1 MLVELLGPPTITDQQ
16 GEKIHVRGKKTWGLI
31 ARILLTDAPVS
42 RRRLAE
48 ELYATAND
56 PMGALRWALAQ
67 IRRSIGDPNS
77 FRNDPVEAN
86 LGPSLQVD
94 VLHLDQL
101 VVNLLEIPGQ
111 LLEGVDVAWSAEF
124 DVWLSVERWRAA
136 SQVEAALHTATMQ
149 ALTEDDGTLAAS
161 YARELVARAPLE
173 ESGHILLVKSLV
185 VSGDGKG
192 ARDRVAACEHLFEV
206 ELGIRPSLAVALALR
221 TKVVDRPPGVSHK
234 SSALTLLEA
243 GTTAVDA
250 GAIDAGIECLRQAVA
265 EAEASKDE
273 QLYGK
278 CQGVLGS
285 ALIHGI
291 RGFDDEGSLALH
303 SAVESAVAASD
314 PATAAMALMELG
326 YVELLAGRR
335 NAAAGFL
342 ERAGDAAA
350 ELPEL
355 QSSISSFKGTNLAD
369 WGRFGDALVLGDE
382 SIESAE
388 RSDSQR
394 DRAWAMTFKA
404 RTLMGLHRYDEA
416 RLLLVRS
423 LPIAIEEKWLAFRPL
438 IEILLL
444 ELDRLQGRDHLQI
457 RADLELV
464 FAGCCQLAD
473 PCWEGLAARGIGL
486 TYQCEVDSVTA
497 YGWLN
502 DAVDRCTRVTDTW
515 MWVEAWVL
523 ESEVELAI
531 GHGHLDHARLKGQQ
545 LLHHSATKQ
554 LDYHADL
561 ARDLLSGMAVRDRR
575 APTPK

>member
-1 MLVELLGPPTITDQQ
+1 MLVELLGPPAITDQQ
-16 GEKIHVRGKKTWGLI
+16 GAQIKVRGKKTWGLI
-31 ARILLTDAPVS
+31 ARILLTATPVS

-48 ELYATAND
+48 ELFATAND

-86 LGPSLQVD
+86 LGASLRVD

-101 VVNLLEIPGQ
+101 EVDLSDIPGQ
-111 LLEGVDVAWSAEF
+111 LLEGIDVAWSAEF

-149 ALTEDDGTLAAS
+149 ALTAGNGTLAAS

-173 ESGHILLVKSLV
+173 ESGHVLLVKSLA
-185 VSGDGKG
+185 VSGDGNG
-192 ARDRVAACEHLFEV
+192 ARDRVAACEQLFAA
-206 ELGIRPSLAVALALR
+206 ELGIKPSSAVSRALR
-221 TKVVDRPPGVSHK
+221 TETVERPPGVSHR

-265 EAEASKDE
+265 EAEASKDR

-303 SAVESAVAASD
+303 SAVESAVEASD
-314 PATAAMALMELG
+314 PGTAAMALMELG

-335 NAAAGFL
+335 NASAAFL
-342 ERAGDAAA
+342 GRAGDAAVD
-350 ELPEL
+350 LPEL

-369 WGRFGDALVLGDE
+369 WGRFEEALVLDDE
-382 SIESAE
+382 SIELAE

-404 RTLMGLHRYDEA
+404 RTLMGLHRYDDA
-416 RLLLVRS
+416 RALLVRS
-423 LPIAIEEKWLAFRPL
+423 LPIAIDEKWLAFRPFV
-438 IEILLL
+438 EILLL
-444 ELDRLQGRDHLQI
+444 ELDRLQGRDSVQI

-486 TYQCEVDSVTA
+486 TYEREADAATA
-497 YGWLN
+497 YRWLN

-523 ESEVELAI
+523 EREVELATS
-531 GHGHLDHARLKGQQ
+531 HGHMEHARLKGQQ
-545 LLHHSATKQ
+545 LLHHSAIKQ

-561 ARDLLSGMAVRDRR
+561 ARDLLSGLSPRG
-575 APTPK
+575 

>member
-1 MLVELLGPPTITDQQ
+1 MFVRLLGPPEIADTQ
-16 GEKIHVRGKKTWGLI
+16 GEPINVRGKKTWGLI
-31 ARILLTDAPVS
+31 ARILLSDTPVP

-48 ELYATAND
+48 ELFATADD

-67 IRRSIGDPNS
+67 IRRSLGDPNS

-86 LGPSLQVD
+86 LSASLQVD

-101 VVNLLEIPGQ
+101 DVDLSDIPGQ
-111 LLEGVDVAWSAEF
+111 LLEGIDVAWSAEF

-136 SQVEAALHTATMQ
+136 SQIDAALHTAIME
-149 ALTEDDGTLAAS
+149 ALAVGKGTLAAS

-173 ESGHILLVKSLV
+173 ESGHVLLVKSLV
-185 VSGDGKG
+185 VSGDVNA
-192 ARDRVAACEHLFEV
+192 ARDRVAACERLFV
-206 ELGIRPSLAVALALR
+206 AELGTEPSPAVSRALR
-221 TKVVDRPPGVSHK
+221 TEVVGRPPGVSHE
-234 SSALTLLEA
+234 SSARTLLEA

-265 EAEASKDE
+265 EAQASKDR

-303 SAVESAVAASD
+303 SAVDSAVEASD

-335 NAAAGFL
+335 HAATTFL
-342 ERAGDAAA
+342 ERASDAADD
-350 ELPEL
+350 LPEL
-355 QSSISSFKGTNLAD
+355 QSSISSFKGINLAD
-369 WGRFGDALVLGDE
+369 WGRFEDALVLGDE
-382 SIESAE
+382 SIELAE

-404 RTLMGLHRYDEA
+404 RTLMDVQRYDDA
-416 RLLLVRS
+416 RELLVRS
-423 LPIAIEEKWLAFRPL
+423 LPITIEEKWLAFRPL
-438 IEILLL
+438 VEIFLL
-444 ELDRLQGRDHLQI
+444 ELDRLQGRASLQI

-464 FAGCCQLAD
+464 FAACCQLAD

-486 TYQCEVDSVTA
+486 TYEIEADSATA
-497 YGWLN
+497 YRWLN

-523 ESEVELAI
+523 EREVELATR
-531 GHGHLDHARLKGQQ
+531 HGHMEHARSKGQQ

-561 ARDLLSGMAVRDRR
+561 ARDLLSGL
-575 APTPK
+575 

>member
-1 MLVELLGPPTITDQQ
+1 MFVKLLGPPEIADAQ
-16 GEKIHVRGKKTWGLI
+16 GEPISVRGKKTWGLI
-31 ARILLTDAPVS
+31 ARVLLSDAPVS

-48 ELYATAND
+48 ELFASADD

-67 IRRSIGDPNS
+67 IRRSLGDPNS
-77 FRNDPVEAN
+77 FRSDPVEAN
-86 LGPSLQVD
+86 LSDSLQLD

-101 VVNLLEIPGQ
+101 EVDLADIPGQ
-111 LLEGVDVAWSAEF
+111 LLEGIDVAWSAEF

-136 SQVEAALHTATMQ
+136 SQVDAAMHTATMQ
-149 ALTEDDGTLAAS
+149 ALAAGDGDLAAS
-161 YARELVARAPLE
+161 CARELVARAPLE

-185 VSGDGKG
+185 VSGDVIA
-192 ARDRVAACEHLFEV
+192 ARERVVACEQLFAV
-206 ELGIRPSLAVALALR
+206 ELGTEPSPAVSRALR
-221 TKVVDRPPGVSHK
+221 TETIDRPPGVSHE
-234 SSALTLLEA
+234 SSAITLLEA

-265 EAEASKDE
+265 EAEASNDG

-278 CQGVLGS
+278 CQGTLGS
-285 ALIHGI
+285 ALVHGI

-303 SAVESAVAASD
+303 SAVESAVEASD

-335 NAAAGFL
+335 NAATAFL
-342 ERAGDAAA
+342 ERASDAA
-350 ELPEL
+350 EDLPQL
-355 QSSISSFKGTNLAD
+355 RSSIASFKGINFAD
-369 WGRFGDALVLGDE
+369 WGRFDEALVLGDE
-382 SIESAE
+382 SIEFAE
-388 RSDSQR
+388 RADSQR

-404 RTLMGLHRYDEA
+404 RTLMDLNHYDDA
-416 RLLLVRS
+416 RALLVRS

-438 IEILLL
+438 VEIFLL
-444 ELDRLQGRDHLQI
+444 ELDRLQGRDPSQI

-464 FAGCCQLAD
+464 FAACCQLAD

-486 TYQCEVDSVTA
+486 TYVSEADSATA
-497 YGWLN
+497 YRWLN

-523 ESEVELAI
+523 ESEVALATS
-531 GHGHLDHARLKGQQ
+531 HGHVNHARSKGQQ

-561 ARDLLSGMAVRDRR
+561 ARDLLSGS
-575 APTPK
+575 

>member
-1 MLVELLGPPTITDQQ
+1 MLVKLLGPPAITDRQ
-16 GEKIHVRGKKTWGLI
+16 GEPINVRGKKTWGLI
-31 ARILLTDAPVS
+31 ARILLADSPVS

-48 ELYATAND
+48 ELFATAND

-67 IRRSIGDPNS
+67 IRRSLGDPDS

-86 LGPSLQVD
+86 LGVSLQVD

-101 VVNLLEIPGQ
+101 DVDLGNIPGQ
-111 LLEGVDVAWSAEF
+111 LLEGIDVAWSAEF
-124 DVWLSVERWRAA
+124 EVWLSVERWRAA
-136 SQVEAALHTATMQ
+136 SQVEAALRTATMQ
-149 ALTEDDGTLAAS
+149 ALATGNGPLAAS
-161 YARELVARAPLE
+161 YACELVARAPLE
-173 ESGHILLVKSLV
+173 EGGHVLLVKSLV
-185 VSGDGKG
+185 VSGDLNA
-192 ARDRVAACEHLFEV
+192 ARDRVASCEQLFAT
-206 ELGIRPSLAVALALR
+206 ELGTEPSPAVSGALR
-221 TKVVDRPPGVSHK
+221 TESVGRPPGVSYK

-243 GTTAVDA
+243 GSSAVDA
-250 GAIDAGIECLRQAVA
+250 GAIDAGIECLRRAVA
-265 EAEASKDE
+265 DAEASKDE
-273 QLYGK
+273 QLYGQ
-278 CQGVLGS
+278 CQGALGS

-303 SAVESAVAASD
+303 SAVESAVEASD
-314 PATAAMALMELG
+314 PGTAAKALMELG

-335 NAAAGFL
+335 HAATAFL

-350 ELPEL
+350 DLPEL
-355 QSSISSFKGTNLAD
+355 QSTISSFKGTNLAD
-369 WGRFGDALVLGDE
+369 WGRLDEALILGE
-382 SIESAE
+382 QSIELAE

-404 RTLMGLHRYDEA
+404 RTLMGLHRYGDA
-416 RLLLVRS
+416 RALLVQA
-423 LPIAIEEKWLAFRPL
+423 LPLAIEEKWLTFRPL
-438 IEILLL
+438 IEIFIL
-444 ELDRLQGRDHLQI
+444 ELDRLQGRESLQI

-486 TYQCEVDSVTA
+486 TYTHEADSATA
-497 YGWLN
+497 YRWLN

-523 ESEVELAI
+523 ECEVDLATR
-531 GHGHLDHARLKGQQ
+531 HGHVDHARVKGQQ

-561 ARDLLSGMAVRDRR
+561 ARDFLSGL
-575 APTPK
+575 

>member
-1 MLVELLGPPTITDQQ
+1 MIVKLLGPPEIAETQ
-16 GEKIHVRGKKTWGLI
+16 GEPINVRGKKTWGLI
-31 ARILLTDAPVS
+31 ARVLLSETPVS
-42 RRRLAE
+42 RRRLAQ
-48 ELYATAND
+48 ELFATADD

-67 IRRSIGDPNS
+67 IRRSLGDPSS

-86 LGPSLQVD
+86 LSDSLHVD
-94 VLHLDQL
+94 ALHLGQRDVDL
-101 VVNLLEIPGQ
+101 SDIPGQ
-111 LLEGVDVAWSAEF
+111 LLEGIDVAWSAEF

-136 SQVEAALHTATMQ
+136 SQVDAALHTATME
-149 ALTEDDGTLAAS
+149 ALAAGDGALAAA

-173 ESGHILLVKSLV
+173 ESGHVLLVKSLI
-185 VSGDGKG
+185 VSGDANA
-192 ARDRVAACEHLFEV
+192 ARDRVAACEQLFAA
-206 ELGIRPSLAVALALR
+206 ELGAEPSPAVSRALR
-221 TKVVDRPPGVSHK
+221 TEVFGRPPGVSHA
-234 SSALTLLEA
+234 SSAVTLLEA
-243 GTTAVDA
+243 GRTAVDA

-265 EAEASKDE
+265 EAEASKDG

-278 CQGVLGS
+278 CQGALGS

-303 SAVESAVAASD
+303 SAVESAAEASD

-335 NAAAGFL
+335 YAAHTFL
-342 ERAGDAAA
+342 ERASDAADD
-350 ELPEL
+350 LPEL
-355 QSSISSFKGTNLAD
+355 QSSISSFKGINLAD
-369 WGRFGDALVLGDE
+369 WGRFEDALTLGDE
-382 SIESAE
+382 SIELAE

-404 RTLMGLHRYDEA
+404 RTLMDLKRHDEA
-416 RLLLVRS
+416 RELLVRS

-438 IEILLL
+438 VEIFLL
-444 ELDRLQGRDHLQI
+444 ELDRLQGRDALRI

-464 FAGCCQLAD
+464 FAACCQLAD

-486 TYQCEVDSVTA
+486 TYENEGDSATA
-497 YGWLN
+497 YRWLN

-523 ESEVELAI
+523 ERDVELATR
-531 GHGHLDHARLKGQQ
+531 HGHIERARAKGQQ
-545 LLHHSATKQ
+545 LLRHSATKQ

-561 ARDLLSGMAVRDRR
+561 ARDFLSGL
-575 APTPK
+575 